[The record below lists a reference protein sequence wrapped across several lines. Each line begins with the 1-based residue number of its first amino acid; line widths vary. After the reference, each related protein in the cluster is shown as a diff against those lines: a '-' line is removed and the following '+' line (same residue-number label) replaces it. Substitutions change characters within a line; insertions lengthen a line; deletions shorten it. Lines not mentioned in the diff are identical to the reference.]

1 MKKQSIILSLMFFS
15 LISGFIGAYA
25 LISLLDIEKNS
36 QQHIPPLIEKEIVSS
51 WENNEE
57 VSSTQIEDLQ
67 SRIISIAEE
76 VSPSVVSIII
86 KKDLII
92 YRSDPWGFFEQAA
105 GTITRKV
112 GGWSGFFVSQDGIIL
127 TNKHVIS
134 DPNAAYTVI
143 LSDGSEYDT
152 TLLAIDPLNDLA
164 LIKIIDSEKSFI
176 PLSIISET
184 QDIQVGQFSIA
195 VGNALAEFQNSV
207 SLGIISGK
215 DRTIEASGESLGGLI
230 QTDAA
235 INPGNSGGPLLDLN
249 GNVIWVNT
257 AIASGSNGIGF
268 AIALSQKKLDYILSS
283 IAQHGNIKRPFIGIN
298 YIPNSPGVAAEL
310 SLPIDYGVYIIN
322 EQESVIPGSSAE
334 KAGLEPGDIIISV
347 DGNALTSSYWLGN
360 IIQNAIPW
368 DILLLKVLKKSW
380 EEISLKLELGEY

>member
-1 MKKQSIILSLMFFS
+1 
-15 LISGFIGAYA
+15 
-25 LISLLDIEKNS
+25 
-36 QQHIPPLIEKEIVSS
+36 
-51 WENNEE
+51 
-57 VSSTQIEDLQ
+57 
-67 SRIISIAEE
+67 
-76 VSPSVVSIII
+76 
-86 KKDLII
+86 
-92 YRSDPWGFFEQAA
+92 
-105 GTITRKV
+105 
-112 GGWSGFFVSQDGIIL
+112 VSQDGIIL

-249 GNVIWVNT
+249 GNVI
-257 AIASGSNGIGF
+257 
-268 AIALSQKKLDYILSS
+268 
-283 IAQHGNIKRPFIGIN
+283 
-298 YIPNSPGVAAEL
+298 
-310 SLPIDYGVYIIN
+310 
-322 EQESVIPGSSAE
+322 
-334 KAGLEPGDIIISV
+334 
-347 DGNALTSSYWLGN
+347 
-360 IIQNAIPW
+360 
-368 DILLLKVLKKSW
+368 
-380 EEISLKLELGEY
+380 